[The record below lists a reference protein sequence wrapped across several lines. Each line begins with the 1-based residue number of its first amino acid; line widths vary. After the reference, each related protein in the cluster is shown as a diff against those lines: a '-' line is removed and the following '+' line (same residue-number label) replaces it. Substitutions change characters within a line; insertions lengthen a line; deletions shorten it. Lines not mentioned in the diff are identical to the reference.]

1 MSFSRVF
8 VANRGEIALRIARAC
23 RKLGLESVLGASEVD
38 LDVETN
44 RQLLASV
51 LAHDDFARGA
61 VTTRWLEEAVA
72 A

>member
-8 VANRGEIALRIARAC
+8 VANRGEIALRIAR
-23 RKLGLESVLGASEVD
+23 
-38 LDVETN
+38 
-44 RQLLASV
+44 
-51 LAHDDFARGA
+51 GA